1 MATKE
6 QAIMIQ
12 EVYQTIKDNGFKN
25 RHELEK
31 FLLKD
36 REKYKEH
43 LEWVSMDTIYFT
55 KNSAD
60 IMIDRCQKI
69 LNGDFS
75 WRKSS
80 EPKKETDIIQTF
92 IRQGSKQEVNSRF
105 GLPNNETISQS
116 KQKSQTKSNEN
127 GGYER

>member
-1 MATKE
+1 MATRE
-6 QAIMIQ
+6 HAIMMQ
-12 EVYQTIKDNGFKN
+12 EVYQAIKDNGFKN

-69 LNGDFS
+69 LNGDDIS

-80 EPKKETDIIQTF
+80 KPQSSHKVKSKENNGI
-92 IRQGSKQEVNSRF
+92 
-105 GLPNNETISQS
+105 GL
-116 KQKSQTKSNEN
+116 
-127 GGYER
+127 